1 VHTVVGTAANVGD
14 VTQTAQVLHGEE
26 KTVYLDAGYTG
37 VEKREELKD
46 REIDWQV
53 AMKRGKLKAMPEDSV
68 LGQLLRKLESVK
80 ASIRSKVEHPFHIV
94 KNLFHFRKV
103 RYKGLAKNT
112 AQLHTLFGLA
122 NLMIAKRILLTPLDS
137 TRGLAMRNHVLVLA
151 LITAFGAGL
160 SSVATAGEMVDVYK
174 NPNCDCCGKWI
185 DHLKDA
191 GFEVRAHNV
200 MDVPATRKRLGM
212 PDRLGS
218 CHTAKVAGYVVEGH
232 VPAGDIQRL
241 LKEKPKA
248 LGIAVPSMPP
258 GSPGMESSKPVP
270 YNTLLVQS
278 GGEASI
284 FAKH

>member
-1 VHTVVGTAANVGD
+1 
-14 VTQTAQVLHGEE
+14 
-26 KTVYLDAGYTG
+26 
-37 VEKREELKD
+37 
-46 REIDWQV
+46 
-53 AMKRGKLKAMPEDSV
+53 
-68 LGQLLRKLESVK
+68 
-80 ASIRSKVEHPFHIV
+80 
-94 KNLFHFRKV
+94 
-103 RYKGLAKNT
+103 
-112 AQLHTLFGLA
+112 
-122 NLMIAKRILLTPLDS
+122 
-137 TRGLAMRNHVLVLA
+137 MRNHVLVLA

-232 VPAGDIQRL
+232 VPAGDIQHL